1 MENYDQDQIFI
12 PLKKNVWSLFVII
25 IIIFVYVGSN
35 DSNRQIPQ
43 PSNNNNHSSGGVY
56 LTGFFPIFLIS
67 FGSFFLSFFGFLFL
81 FFFIIVWLLFLVR
94 GAIWWTG
101 PMTVE
106 RKTTKV
112 LRRLKQTNILYLEEG
127 WKKKKKKKKKE
138 SALCLSLSS
147 EKKIENEC

>member
-1 MENYDQDQIFI
+1 MI
-12 PLKKNVWSLFVII
+12 KTRSLFPWKKMYDHYLLLLLLYLCMWVRTTLIDKFHNPVITII
-25 IIIFVYVGSN
+25 IPVVVFIWPV
-35 DSNRQIPQ
+35 
-43 PSNNNNHSSGGVY
+43 
-56 LTGFFPIFLIS
+56 FFLSFLFLS
-67 FGSFFLSFFGFLFL
+67 VLSFFLSSVFFFF